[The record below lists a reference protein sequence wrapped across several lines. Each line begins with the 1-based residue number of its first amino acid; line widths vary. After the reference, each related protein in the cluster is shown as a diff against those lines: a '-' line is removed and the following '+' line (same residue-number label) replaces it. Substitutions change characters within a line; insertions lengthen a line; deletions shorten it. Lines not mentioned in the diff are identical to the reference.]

1 MAVCSMCHTQ
11 TARSDQCEFCHLK
24 PQPKDVHPKDYIDT
38 HGVGALADPESCLR
52 CHHSEASFCDPC
64 HAKPT
69 PDHFSGTWRYTHG
82 ATASKNP
89 LGCTGCHDK
98 DTFCEQCHRVQHPSD
113 WIQTHGP
120 IAAKSGD
127 ACLVCHPRSMC
138 DRCHAAEGVKV
149 P

>member
-1 MAVCSMCHTQ
+1 MSVCSMCHEQ
-11 TARSDQCEFCHLK
+11 TGQPGQCQFCHIE
-24 PQPKDVHPKDYIDT
+24 PQAKDVHPKDYIET
-38 HGVGALADPESCLR
+38 HGRQALADPESCLR
-52 CHHSEASFCDPC
+52 CHHSKASFCDPC

-82 ATASKNP
+82 TTAAKDP
-89 LGCTGCHDK
+89 LGCTGCHDQ

-113 WIQTHGP
+113 WIETHGP
-120 IAAKSGD
+120 IADKSGD

-138 DRCHAAEGVKV
+138 DRCHEAEGVTV